1 MKIGFSSSACPG
13 ADLPTMIEQ
22 ARTLGYD
29 SIELRAPAAGQDSAA
44 WAALGDPA
52 AAAKAAGEAGVELA
66 CLATDL
72 SFHWPD
78 RAKLDEQKGALR
90 HTLELA
96 AKLGC
101 PFVAI
106 KSGSVPPLR
115 SREPVLQ
122 RIVENVREMA
132 GHAAEHRVIILL
144 ENSGNLAS
152 SRDLWYLLD
161 AVGHPSVRGCWD
173 PCQAKAVGDPVGLAV
188 PRIGRSLAV
197 AHMLDAE
204 FAENGQLLKFVAPG
218 EGQADL
224 ARFLLLMQGIGRQT
238 QLIVSWPES
247 GSPPQDLLAK
257 AVAWIKAQLAEIDQA
272 PELSAYKGDKN
283 APRYPAAPAAP
294 AAAS

>member
-13 ADLPTMIEQ
+13 ADLPTMVEQ
-22 ARTLGYD
+22 ARTLGCE
-29 SIELRAPAAGQDSAA
+29 SIELQAPAAGRDSAA

-52 AAAKAAGEAGVELA
+52 AAAKVVGEAGVELA

-96 AKLGC
+96 VRLGC

-106 KSGSVPPLR
+106 QSGSVPPLR

-132 GHAAEHRVIILL
+132 GHAAEHRVIILV
-144 ENSGNLAS
+144 ENSGNLAG

-161 AVGHPSVRGCWD
+161 AVGHPSVHGCWN
-173 PCQAKAVGDPVGLAV
+173 PCQARAAGDSAGLAV
-188 PRIGRSLAV
+188 PRIGRNIAI
-197 AHMLDAE
+197 AHLQDAE
-204 FAENGQLLKFVAPG
+204 FAPDGQIRRFVAPG

-224 ARFLLLMQGIGRQT
+224 ARFLVLMQGIGRQAR
-238 QLIVSWPES
+238 LIVNWPNS

-257 AVAWIKAQLAEIDQA
+257 AVGWIKAQLAAIGQA

-283 APRYPAAPAAP
+283 APRYPAAPAAQTV
-294 AAAS
+294 AS